1 MTTSLPASPSKN
13 PTERI
18 LLDSGTNELEI
29 LVFEVG
35 GQRYGVNVAKVRE
48 VIMRAQATPTPG
60 QGPAVRG
67 MTRLRGKVLTV
78 IDLHTY
84 LGVAPANP
92 DPATWRLIVTEF
104 NGLAAAFD
112 VETVDSIYRLSWN
125 QILPAPET
133 TDDNTAAATGIAEI
147 GEELVMM
154 LDFESI
160 YDGVAQ
166 NGTPRTL
173 PAASSTSVDRS
184 RLRVWSAE
192 DSSFVRQGIERALTE
207 SGYHDHRIFDNGR
220 ELWNGLVAAS
230 RQGGLPDVI
239 MSDIEMAQ
247 MDGLHLCKRVKE
259 NEATSHVK
267 FLLYSSLI
275 TEQTRHKSERVGADA
290 QVNKPKIEQVIAHF
304 DGWAQALQGG
314 QAA

>member
-1 MTTSLPASPSKN
+1 MTATPQTVSSQT
-13 PTERI
+13 PTKRI
-18 LLDSGTNELEI
+18 LLESGTNELEI

-48 VIMRAQATPTPG
+48 VIMRAEATPTPG

-67 MTRLRGKVLTV
+67 MTRLRGKVLMV

-92 DPATWRLIVTEF
+92 DPETWRLIVTEF

-112 VETVDSIYRLSWN
+112 VEDVDSIYRMSWN
-125 QILPAPET
+125 QILPAPEG
-133 TDDNTAAATGIAEI
+133 TDDTKAAATGIAEI

-160 YDGVAQ
+160 YDAVAQ
-166 NGTPRTL
+166 NGTPATMTG
-173 PAASSTSVDRS
+173 PGTTSVDRAG
-184 RLRVWSAE
+184 LRVWSAE
-192 DSSFVRQGIERALTE
+192 DSSFVRHGIERALNE
-207 SGYHDHRIFDNGR
+207 SGYTDHTIFDNGR
-220 ELWNGLVAAS
+220 ELWNGLVEAA
-230 RQGGLPDVI
+230 RNGGLPDVI

-259 NEATSHVK
+259 NDATRHIK
-267 FLLYSSLI
+267 FVLYSSLI

-290 QVNKPKIEQVIAHF
+290 QVNKPNIEQVIAHL
-304 DGWAQALQGG
+304 DRWGKDLHAG